1 MRENHEAFSELD
13 TSITD
18 TVKFIVNSTVHIQG
32 HETILFAYELGVHCV
47 LTDIYYIPKLNS
59 NTVSLGFVGRP
70 RLRGVDK
77 EWNSLL
83 PRPQVEVACLLT
95 FLNFTAKCR
104 CS

>member
-1 MRENHEAFSELD
+1 MRGNHEASSELD
-13 TSITD
+13 TSITY

-32 HETILFAYELGVHCV
+32 PETIIFAYKLGVHCV
-47 LTDIYYIPKLNS
+47 PMDIYYIPKLNS
-59 NTVSLGFVGRP
+59 NTVSLGFVGRA

-77 EWNSLL
+77 EWNSVL
-83 PRPQVEVACLLT
+83 PRPQAEAACLLT